1 MRERVGGREDVEG
14 EVNEGQK
21 EKKKPGLYCFLSFTV
36 KILPMKFNFQ
46 NVHI

>member
-21 EKKKPGLYCFLSFTV
+21 EKKTGLYCFLSFTV
-36 KILPMKFNFQ
+36 KILPIKFNFQ